1 MSSNFPYIPT
11 GVPLPSAPQSNDQ
24 LISWAGSIGLAIQ
37 HLSRI
42 VASRLSDMSNA
53 DIHPFAS
60 GDVQIP
66 TENSMIFAGVL
77 RLTGTQQIRAY
88 GTAILRGI

>member
-24 LISWAGSIGLAIQ
+24 LIGWAARIGMAIQ
-37 HLSRI
+37 HLSR
-42 VASRLSDMSNA
+42 VVSSRLIDMYNA

-66 TENSMIFAGVL
+66 TESSMIFAGVL
-77 RLTGTQQIRAY
+77 RLTGTQQVRAF